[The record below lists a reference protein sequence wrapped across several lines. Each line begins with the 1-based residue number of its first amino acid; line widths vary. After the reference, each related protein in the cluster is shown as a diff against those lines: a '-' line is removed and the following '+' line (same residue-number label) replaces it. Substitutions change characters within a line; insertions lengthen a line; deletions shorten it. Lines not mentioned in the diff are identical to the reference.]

1 MKEEEEKKVRYCRK
15 KTTTYLTSRVL
26 VSLTFISLSPSL
38 VCAFSFN
45 IRHTHVMQCR
55 EHIQS
60 SFYFCFVSSF
70 SSLFFSGWQTLNKKK
85 TFLFLF
91 YFIFVHILYVGY

>member
-60 SFYFCFVSSF
+60 SFYFCFVSFF
-70 SSLFFSGWQTLNKKK
+70 SSLFFQ
-85 TFLFLF
+85 
-91 YFIFVHILYVGY
+91 VGKL